1 MWYNYISILGG
12 AKMKKIIM
20 ISMLL
25 LLTFSCASLKYS
37 CNSSSKNP
45 KCNTKIDVSTPD
57 INVNIK

>member
-1 MWYNYISILGG
+1 
-12 AKMKKIIM
+12 MKKIIM

-57 INVNIK
+57 INVDIK